1 MEAQRHIQTPAAGGR
16 HSDEAVLDAVRASV
30 LDVGVRRTTL
40 TGVARRA
47 GVSRMTLY
55 RRWGDVD
62 RLVRDLLTREFHGVV
77 GEVGIVGGAAAGGDR
92 AALVGAVVAAV
103 SALRDSP
110 LFARVL
116 HTEPEM
122 LVPYVTERL
131 GSTQHA
137 AVELLAAG
145 IRAGQSTG
153 TVRSGDSDRLAHA
166 VLLLTQSFVLS
177 ARTVADRLD
186 GTALDTELAYALD
199 AYLRPVEHP

>member
-1 MEAQRHIQTPAAGGR
+1 MAAQRHIQTPATGER

-77 GEVGIVGGAAAGGDR
+77 DVVGGAAAGGDR

-116 HTEPEM
+116 RTEPEM

-131 GSTQHA
+131 GTTQHA
-137 AVELLAAG
+137 AVELLVAG

-153 TVRSGDSDRLAHA
+153 TVRNGDSGRLGYA

-186 GTALDTELAYALD
+186 GAVLDAELAYALD
-199 AYLRPVEHP
+199 AYLRPVENP